1 MCIYMCVEVVLI
13 NILALHLAPQTE
25 ISGSALEQRR
35 ERQERE
41 EIKNY
46 LQIIKKY
53 YLNEMVKK
61 NISFNIYDIIK
72 WYVICYKIGF

>member
-1 MCIYMCVEVVLI
+1 MCIYICVKVVLI

-25 ISGSALEQRR
+25 IFGSVPEQRR

-46 LQIIKKY
+46 LKIIKKY

-61 NISFNIYDIIK
+61 NISFNIYDIVK